1 MATSGSKSITPAR
14 LLTLKFS
21 WNRTSVSDVNNTS
34 TVSWKLQLITAAH
47 ASISSSKSKK
57 WSVTVNGT
65 KYSGTNTLGI
75 GAGSTKTL
83 ASGSTVIAHNGD
95 GTKTFSFSFSQEFGI
110 NFNGAN
116 IGTQSASGT
125 GTLDTILR
133 KALIT
138 AAPNFNDEDNPTI
151 NYTNPLGNRATKV
164 EVCISLAGSAA
175 DIPYR
180 EVSKTGTS
188 YTFNLTAAERQTLRN
203 ATVTSTARTVYFF
216 IQTTINGSIIRHSVP
231 RQLTII
237 NCTPTVT
244 GTVKDINQNAVAL
257 TGDESKFIKGYSIAQ
272 IDISAQ
278 PKKGATINGYAAYLD
293 NKVVAVTAS
302 STIQGVSS
310 ANFKL
315 GASDSR
321 GLWGYYTPSLT
332 LIDYTTL
339 TCGLDCGIP
348 SAEGSVSLSITGNY
362 FNGSFGAVSNTLTV
376 QYRYKADD
384 GAYVSWITATP
395 TISGNTYSAQFDVTG
410 LDYQKAYTFQARAV
424 DEVITD
430 GILSAEV
437 KIKTSPIFDWSA
449 TDFNFNVP
457 IYYKGNTKLCY
468 EAGDTITFGN
478 YDACWAGFVTS
489 GGKEATF
496 TIPLS
501 KPILATA
508 ATVDGTV
515 ICRCNGNYLDSSSG
529 ISIPNSTKFSC
540 DTKISE
546 TGIYVHLSYKAA
558 IPNAQNNGAFVAVPS
573 GSFSIT
579 LS

>member
-1 MATSGSKSITPAR
+1 MATSGSKSITPANY
-14 LLTLKFS
+14 LTLKFS
-21 WNRTSVSDVNNTS
+21 WNRTSVSDTNNTS
-34 TVSWKLQLITAAH
+34 TVSWKLQLITDKNAY
-47 ASISSSKSKK
+47 ISSSASKK
-57 WSVTVNGT
+57 WSVTVNGS

-75 GAGSTKTL
+75 NASSTKTL
-83 ASGSTVIAHNGD
+83 ASGSTVIAHNSD
-95 GTKTFSFSFSQEFGI
+95 GTKTFSYSFSQEFGI
-110 NFNGAN
+110 NFNGTN

-125 GTLDTILR
+125 GTLDTIAR
-133 KALIT
+133 RATIT

-151 NYTNPLGNRATKV
+151 SYTNPLGNSATKV
-164 EVCISLAGSAA
+164 EVCISLTGSAA

-188 YTFNLTAAERQTLRN
+188 YTFNLTTAERDKLRDATL
-203 ATVTSTARTVYFF
+203 TSTTRTVRFY
-216 IQTTINGSIIRHSVP
+216 IQTTVNGSILRHSVE
-231 RQLTII
+231 RQFTVI

-257 TGDESKFIKGYSIAQ
+257 TGDESKLIKGYSVAQ

-278 PKKGATINGYAAYLD
+278 PKKRATIDRYEAYLD
-293 NKVVAVTAS
+293 NKVVGVNAS
-302 STIQGVSS
+302 TTLQAVSS

-315 GASDSR
+315 GAVDSR

-332 LIDYTTL
+332 LIDYKAL

-348 SAEGSVSLSITGNY
+348 NAGGSVSLSITGNY

-384 GAYVSWITATP
+384 GAYVSWITVTP
-395 TISGNTYSAQFDVTG
+395 TISGNTYSAQFNVTG
-410 LDYQKAYTFQARAV
+410 LDYQKAYTFQARAL

-430 GILSAEV
+430 GIVSGEV

-457 IYYKGNTKLCY
+457 IYYKGDTKLCY
-468 EAGDTITFGN
+468 EAGDTITFDN
-478 YDACWAGFVTS
+478 YVACWAGFVTTA
-489 GGKEATF
+489 GKEAIF

-501 KPILATA
+501 KPILATG
-508 ATVDGTV
+508 ATISGTV
-515 ICRCNGNYLDSSSG
+515 ICRSNGNYLESTTG
-529 ISIPNSTKFSC
+529 ISIPDSTKFSYN
-540 DTKISE
+540 TKISE
-546 TGIYVHLSYKAA
+546 TGICVRLLYKAA
-558 IPNAQNNGAFVAVPS
+558 IPNAQNNGAFIAVPS
-573 GSFSIT
+573 GTFSIT